1 MIGRQEDKLR
11 RLYETYLDKLGIAKT
26 MRKNLASDIEAGYGL
41 SNVTRQMIQIEDYE
55 NKIVRKAE
63 AEYKE
68 YQEYLGITDKE
79 FIQLHRKWDNQEAFC
94 KTRLYVA
101 VRPC

>member
-41 SNVTRQMIQIEDYE
+41 ANVTRQMIQIEDYE
-55 NKIVRKAE
+55 AKTVLKAE
-63 AEYKE
+63 EEYRE
-68 YQEYLGITDKE
+68 YQESLGITEKE
-79 FIQLHRKWDNQEAFC
+79 FIQLRRKWDESFC
-94 KTRLYVA
+94 RTLKYCQ
-101 VRPC
+101 VRC